1 LIRKDSFDIL
11 RIYHRDGLYLIT
23 GSIVLIAYS
32 FFISRLTANNDIYM
46 QLLALEDI
54 LVNFDFSDVGGHPI
68 GIALVSLFLKVCGA
82 DPLVVFYYLQPFL
95 SAICF
100 VLLFKM
106 LITVIPNKFAFFI
119 ALSSMT
125 SLIIIKSMNQ
135 VTAEIIALTSILIL
149 MAYVWKIMVLK
160 NNINLSTIMCFVMLS
175 WVVILFRNASLF
187 IIVGILLFLYLRDYF
202 GRIPFIMISLSVLV
216 PMIIKSLFSMGL
228 QSHYQNIFSL
238 DAGINFITEMMKHMM
253 NLTEIIIPYSLNLN
267 SIPWLKLLIGLCCI
281 SICLIIHYNKDINE
295 SYGKRYLF
303 GEFYLIIG
311 LSYYCIL
318 SFASVYLGSNS
329 IFNTSWGDNY
339 RVSGFGIIFLLTAF
353 WIYVLCLNN
362 SKKKYILIFLVLLS
376 LTKISYG
383 LRYEIIAQKHR
394 FLFNDYR
401 KTVESVWNFMR
412 NEGEND
418 RLLIYTFGGWEG
430 KNLYYMLKY
439 YDLIY
444 SLPFQVERYVE
455 SDGYEDV
462 IILCAYPDLDNF
474 NKNYLNYSSINN
486 LDGVYSIDL

>member
-1 LIRKDSFDIL
+1 MSLNIL
-11 RIYHRDGLYLIT
+11 RIYRREILYIIT
-23 GSIVLIAYS
+23 GSIVLIAFS

-54 LVNFDFSDVGGHPI
+54 IVNFDFSSVGGHPI
-68 GIALVSLFLKVCGA
+68 GIALVSSFLKVFGA

-95 SAICF
+95 SSVCF
-100 VLLFKM
+100 VLLFRM

-125 SLIIIKSMNQ
+125 SLIIIKAMRQ

-149 MAYVWKIMVLK
+149 MAYIWKIMILK
-160 NNINLSTIMCFVMLS
+160 KNINLSTIMCFIMLS

-202 GRIPFIMISLSVLV
+202 GEIPIIMISFLVLA
-216 PMIIKSLFSMGL
+216 PMIIKSLFSMNL
-228 QSHYQNIFSL
+228 QSHYQNLFSI
-238 DAGINFITEMMKHMM
+238 DAVINLITQMMKHMM

-267 SIPWLKLLIGLCCI
+267 SIPWLKLLIGFGCI
-281 SICLIIHYNKDINE
+281 SICLIIHNNKDIKE
-295 SYGKRYLF
+295 LYGKRYLF
-303 GEFYLIIG
+303 GEFFMIIG

-318 SFASVYLGSNS
+318 SFTSVYLGSNS

-353 WIYVLCLNN
+353 WIYMLCLNN
-362 SKKKYILIFLVLLS
+362 SRKKYILIFLVLLS
-376 LTKISYG
+376 LSKISYG

-401 KTVESVWNFMR
+401 KTVESVRNLMR
-412 NEGEND
+412 NEEKND
-418 RLLIYTFGGWEG
+418 KLLIYTFGGWEG

-444 SLPFQVERYVE
+444 SLPFQVERYIE
-455 SDGYEDV
+455 PHGYEHA
-462 IILCAYPDLDNF
+462 IILCVYPDLDNL
-474 NKNYLNYSSINN
+474 NKKYTKYRSINN
-486 LDGVYSIDL
+486 LEGVYSIDL